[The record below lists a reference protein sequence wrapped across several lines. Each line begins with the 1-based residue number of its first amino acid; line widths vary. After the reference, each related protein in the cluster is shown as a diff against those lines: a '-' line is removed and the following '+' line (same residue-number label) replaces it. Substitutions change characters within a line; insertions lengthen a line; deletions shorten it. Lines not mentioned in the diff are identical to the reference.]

1 MARGAALRLLVDRL
15 FGAYGLSRLEL
26 DTWSVLLDG
35 KRYDSVL
42 VGMLREKWANP
53 A

>member
-1 MARGAALRLLVDRL
+1 MARGDALRLLVDRL

-26 DTWSVLLDG
+26 DTWSVLDG